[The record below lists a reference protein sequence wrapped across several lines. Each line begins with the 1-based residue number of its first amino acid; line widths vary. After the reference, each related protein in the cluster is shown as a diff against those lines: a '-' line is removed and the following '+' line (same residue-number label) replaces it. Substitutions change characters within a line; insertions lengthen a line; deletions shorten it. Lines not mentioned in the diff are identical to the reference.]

1 MFNRNCKKNAIV
13 LYNLS
18 AKILTQYSN
27 LPLKPALLYVR
38 IPDKPDENSLKTL
51 KTLKTLLDQY

>member
-51 KTLKTLLDQY
+51 KTLLDQY